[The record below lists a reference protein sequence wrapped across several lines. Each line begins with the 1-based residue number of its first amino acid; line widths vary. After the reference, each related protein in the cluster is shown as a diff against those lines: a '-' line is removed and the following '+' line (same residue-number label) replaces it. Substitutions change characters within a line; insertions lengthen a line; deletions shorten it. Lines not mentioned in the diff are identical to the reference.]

1 MARQEITST
10 FSDGLMMDLN
20 PINTPKSVLTDCL
33 NGTYITYNGNEF
45 VLQNDMGNYKLKNC
59 KLPTNFI
66 PVGVKGYGD
75 ILYIVSY
82 NPLTKEVEIGSY
94 PAPQS
99 IFSTGTSQDIGPD
112 NQLTSFTI
120 NGTLQ
125 YNDIIQDQKK
135 NLYVFMD
142 GTDQDTYKMYPGDE
156 FKITGLI
163 QETLPFP
170 YQHLNFYIIDEDN
183 KLFDIDDTE
192 LYTNATG
199 DYKKVFWETP
209 GWLSAQY
216 DLYVPDKFNLN
227 IRSLNVPEFITDN
240 KNTSTQSELPQP
252 EKNQYE
258 VSMNLSAQVIISDSL
273 FREEL
278 LKHKIENTSQFEH
291 LKVRFKFSCESGNFA
306 YLAETPTQIYT
317 GNDQTIDINCN
328 YHNYQDDI
336 ITAYVNCTPV
346 WFMNNPANPEDLSDY
361 NGMVSVEAYPIID
374 MGNGSI
380 LEYTQFA
387 TTYKF
392 QLNNLKNKKAIAI
405 GENIYKWSVDN
416 DSCTISFDINGPFVN
431 ANNITGRYEIYRV
444 NLFNEKPDP
453 LPEWDLNNIK
463 SYSTW
468 EDITKPNKE
477 GMETAYLDQTTKE
490 RRPIEYEKITS
501 NEFYNGETS
510 WLLMCEGNISNLI
523 LYGQNTLNVDWLTSD
538 KYILTNFQNTYTN
551 PEYDENNENSQ
562 QFIITDQS
570 NKEISFEKE
579 GGVYLLRIIL
589 EQNQEQIADKVL
601 PLIPSEVFNEWFGE
615 KDNYLDENNGVT
627 GSDWVNKYWDLI
639 SVNVLNPNFN
649 VSFDSENLE
658 SFKVLLKHNRDEIK
672 WEFLKDENNS
682 SLWNK
687 DLVIRDLT
695 NLNLGPNRFNSN
707 PTGIQ
712 YDIQLLPTINKVS
725 GEINIISKATKGLW
739 NPIGNNNIIFQANNK
754 NIINYNNELNT
765 YNLSQNIVIDWI
777 ANGSKNSIPKF
788 INSRYILDSDL
799 LINGSI
805 DGSLVYT
812 GSVFTDPNP
821 GIICSCNGIL
831 IDKTNK
837 EQKDFYTDQTIP
849 WKETS
854 DKDSYIFGML
864 GEMLNRGNCCI
875 APVKFTAKR
884 EVGSTFYPVL
894 VSDIDDN
901 PDSAGEGITWSDGG
915 PNCQY
920 LVMRTRGGSSNNS
933 NKTIA
938 IRITNENQH
947 TFANILRYIVIYE
960 CSSSNYEDVYFS
972 SFDLN
977 GLTDSESITI
987 NQYTYSGQIYQL
999 RCDDESLFNST
1010 RLQKINSQLFE
1021 NINFKFNQVIS
1032 TKLPS
1037 ITIILDYIK
1046 NKYYSE
1052 FYYNINDAFIDYNKK
1067 QSNSIIQSSSY
1078 PAGISLQYSE
1088 DPYMYDNYN
1097 DLTGENKTKFEEYL
1111 TLMFGETD
1119 LSKLSTPSKDTV
1131 NKTINNLT
1139 KRTDSLNY
1147 SLSNIALNIPNNG
1160 TLKYVENRKLTT
1172 SVATRTAIVL
1182 VCYQTDTL
1190 DI

>member
-1 MARQEITST
+1 
-10 FSDGLMMDLN
+10 MMDLN
-20 PINTPKSVLTDCL
+20 PINTPKSVLTDCV
-33 NGTYITYNGNEF
+33 NGTFITYNGNEF
-45 VLQNDMGNYKLKNC
+45 VLQNDMGNYELKNC

-66 PVGVKGYGD
+66 PVGVKGYAD

-99 IFSTGTSQDIGPD
+99 IFSTGTSPSIGPNPESD
-112 NQLTSFTI
+112 LTPFLI
-120 NGTLQ
+120 NETLQ
-125 YNDIIQDQKK
+125 YNDVIQEQKK

-142 GTDQDTYKMYPGDE
+142 GTDQNTYKMYPGDE
-156 FKITGLI
+156 FKITGLV
-163 QETLPFP
+163 QEDLDFP

-192 LYTNATG
+192 LYANVSE

-209 GWLSAQY
+209 GWLAAQY

-227 IRSLNVPEFITDN
+227 LRSLNVPEFITDN

-252 EKNQYE
+252 NKDQFE

-273 FREEL
+273 FQDEL
-278 LKHKIENTSQFEH
+278 MKDGHVNKASQQFKH

-306 YLAETPTQIYT
+306 YLIEDPAQTYT
-317 GNDQTIDINCN
+317 GSDQTIDINCS

-346 WFMNNPANPEDLSDY
+346 WFMNDPTNPEDLSNY
-361 NGMVSVEAYPIID
+361 NGAVSVEAYPIID
-374 MGNGSI
+374 MGGKV
-380 LEYTQFA
+380 LEYKQFT
-387 TTYKF
+387 TTYNFK
-392 QLNNLKNKKAIAI
+392 LNDLKNKSAINI
-405 GENIYKWSVDN
+405 GENIYKWSIDN
-416 DSCTISFDINGPFVN
+416 DSCTISFDVNGPFIN

-444 NLFNEKPDP
+444 NLFSYHENITAAESAVDSGSSKSASS
-453 LPEWDLNNIK
+453 WDKTNNIQG
-463 SYSTW
+463 
-468 EDITKPNKE
+468 DILTKNEEKNE
-477 GMETAYLDQTTKE
+477 WNRTNSSLDASAFSK
-490 RRPIEYEKITS
+490 
-501 NEFYNGETS
+501 S

-523 LYGQNTLNVDWLTSD
+523 LYGQNTLNIDWSTSD
-538 KYILTNFQNTYTN
+538 KYVLNNFQNTYTN
-551 PEYDENNENSQ
+551 PEYDETDENSKKH
-562 QFIITDQS
+562 ITTKS
-570 NKEISFEKE
+570 INKEILFEKE

-589 EQNQEQIADKVL
+589 EQNHEQIADKVL

-615 KDNYLDENNGVT
+615 KDNYLDKNNGVT

-658 SFKVLLKHNRDEIK
+658 SFKVLLKHNRNEIK

-725 GEINIISKATKGLW
+725 GEISIISKATKGLW
-739 NPIGNNNIIFQANNK
+739 NPIGNNNIVFQANNK
-754 NIINYNNELNT
+754 NIINYNNELDT
-765 YNLSQNIVIDWI
+765 YNLIQNIVIDWI

-788 INSRYILDSDL
+788 ISSRYILDSDL

-812 GSVFTDPNP
+812 GGVFTDPNP

-837 EQKDFYTDQTIP
+837 EQKNFYADQTIP
-849 WKETS
+849 WKGTA

-901 PDSAGEGITWSDGG
+901 ADSAGEGLTWSNGG

-938 IRITNENQH
+938 IRLSDENLH

-977 GLTDSESITI
+977 GLTNSESITI

-999 RCDDESLFNST
+999 RCDDESLLNST

-1021 NINFKFNQVIS
+1021 NINFKFNQVTS

-1067 QSNSIIQSSSY
+1067 QSNNIIQSSSY

-1088 DPYMYDNYN
+1088 DPYIYDNYN
-1097 DLTGENKTKFEEYL
+1097 NLTEENKTKFEEYL

-1119 LSKLSTPSKDTV
+1119 LSKLSTPSKDAV

-1139 KRTDSLNY
+1139 KKTDSLNY

-1160 TLKYVENRKLTT
+1160 TLKYVENRKLTS
-1172 SVATRTAIVL
+1172 SVASNTAKVL

-1190 DI
+1190 DT

>member
-112 NQLTSFTI
+112 NQLTSFII

-306 YLAETPTQIYT
+306 YLAETPTQTYT
-317 GNDQTIDINCN
+317 GNNQTIDINCN
-328 YHNYQDDI
+328 YHNYQYDI

-387 TTYKF
+387 TIYKF

-468 EDITKPNKE
+468 ENITKPNKE
-477 GMETAYLDQTTKE
+477 GTETAYLDQTTKE
-490 RRPIEYEKITS
+490 RKLIRYESITS

-523 LYGQNTLNVDWLTSD
+523 LYGQNTLNIDWLTSD
-538 KYILTNFQNTYTN
+538 KYTLTNFQNTYTN

-562 QFIITDQS
+562 QFIITNQQ

-579 GGVYLLRIIL
+579 GGVYLLRIVL

-639 SVNVLNPNFN
+639 SINVLNPNFN
-649 VSFDSENLE
+649 ISFDND
-658 SFKVLLKHNRDEIK
+658 KLKMYLKQGKTKSIECSWYKDIDNVTWNRN
-672 WEFLKDENNS
+672 F
-682 SLWNK
+682 
-687 DLVIRDLT
+687 VINELN
-695 NLNLGPNRFNSN
+695 NLNYSDTSKFTS
-707 PTGIQ
+707 
-712 YDIQLLPTINKVS
+712 LPTDIFYEISLEPQIVKPS
-725 GEINIISKATKGLW
+725 GNVTIEKEKLKNLW
-739 NPIGNNNIIFQANNK
+739 NPISKNEISFSSNNQSIIV
-754 NIINYNNELNT
+754 YNFDTNT
-765 YNLSQNIVIDWI
+765 YYYNKDLIVNWQAIGSPHQLPKELSSKFILDSKFLMIGDVKGVLGRYGGGWATGRYLSYRGTGTVIKNDHNDGHYGSFAYDIYFDRAKDWI
-777 ANGSKNSIPKF
+777 AWTNNSNTFGQLGNMLSFFNGCVMPVSFTMEGNENNITVKLIASGDENQNLEGVP
-788 INSRYILDSDL
+788 LSDDGETF
-799 LINGSI
+799 LIM
-805 DGSLVYT
+805 YT
-812 GSVFTDPNP
+812 T
-821 GIICSCNGIL
+821 
-831 IDKTNK
+831 
-837 EQKDFYTDQTIP
+837 
-849 WKETS
+849 
-854 DKDSYIFGML
+854 
-864 GEMLNRGNCCI
+864 
-875 APVKFTAKR
+875 
-884 EVGSTFYPVL
+884 
-894 VSDIDDN
+894 
-901 PDSAGEGITWSDGG
+901 
-915 PNCQY
+915 
-920 LVMRTRGGSSNNS
+920 GGSSTVN

-938 IRITNENQH
+938 LRFTDDERHSFARALQHIIIQTNSTTELE
-947 TFANILRYIVIYE
+947 TL
-960 CSSSNYEDVYFS
+960 YFPY
-972 SFDLN
+972 FELL
-977 GLTDSESITI
+977 GLTNSETI
-987 NQYTYSGQIYQL
+987 SLNQYTYNGIVYEL
-999 RCDDESLFNST
+999 RCDDEMLFNSEILLNLNT
-1010 RLQKINSQLFE
+1010 QLF
-1021 NINFKFNQVIS
+1021 S
-1032 TKLPS
+1032 
-1037 ITIILDYIK
+1037 
-1046 NKYYSE
+1046 
-1052 FYYNINDAFIDYNKK
+1052 
-1067 QSNSIIQSSSY
+1067 
-1078 PAGISLQYSE
+1078 
-1088 DPYMYDNYN
+1088 NYN
-1097 DLTGENKTKFEEYL
+1097 FNY
-1111 TLMFGETD
+1111 
-1119 LSKLSTPSKDTV
+1119 
-1131 NKTINNLT
+1131 NKTINGKFSPSNII
-1139 KRTDSLNY
+1139 LNY
-1147 SLSNIALNIPNNG
+1147 EENNIYSKLYANINSAFVDYRNMQVSNETQESSRTAGTSLKYTDKYYTFDGYNKDDLHDYLNIMFGSEEIEPSSSPDESYVNQIIQLLTRKNSSLDYTSNNIALNFPVNG
-1160 TLKYVENRKLTT
+1160 LLKYEGYRNGGYTDVCP
-1172 SVATRTAIVL
+1172 AIAI
-1182 VCYQTDTL
+1182 CYQTDTL
-1190 DI
+1190 NT

>member
-1 MARQEITST
+1 
-10 FSDGLMMDLN
+10 MMDLN
-20 PINTPKSVLTDCL
+20 PINTPKSVLTDCV
-33 NGTYITYNGNEF
+33 NGTFITYNGNEF
-45 VLQNDMGNYKLKNC
+45 VLQNDMGNYELKNC

-66 PVGVKGYGD
+66 PVGVKGYAD

-99 IFSTGTSQDIGPD
+99 IFSTGTSPDIGPKPD
-112 NQLTSFTI
+112 SELTSFTI

-125 YNDIIQDQKK
+125 YNDVIQEQKK
-135 NLYVFMD
+135 NLYIFMD
-142 GTDQDTYKMYPGDE
+142 GTDQNTYKMYPGDE
-156 FKITGLI
+156 FKITGLT
-163 QETLPFP
+163 QEDLDFP

-192 LYTNATG
+192 IYANVSEN
-199 DYKKVFWETP
+199 YKKVFWETP
-209 GWLSAQY
+209 GWLAAQY

-227 IRSLNVPEFITDN
+227 LRSLNVPEFITDN

-252 EKNQYE
+252 NKNQFE

-273 FREEL
+273 FQDEL
-278 LKHKIENTSQFEH
+278 MKDDHINKVSQQFKH
-291 LKVRFKFSCESGNFA
+291 LKVRFKFSCISGNFA
-306 YLAETPTQIYT
+306 YLTENPTQTYT
-317 GNDQTIDINCN
+317 GSNQTIDINCN

-336 ITAYVNCTPV
+336 VTAYVNCTPV
-346 WFMNNPANPEDLSDY
+346 WFMNNPTNPEDLSDY
-361 NGMVSVEAYPIID
+361 NGTVSVKAYPIID
-374 MGNGSI
+374 MGEGKI
-380 LEYTQFA
+380 LEYTQFT
-387 TTYKF
+387 TTYNFK
-392 QLNNLKNKKAIAI
+392 LNDLKNKSAINI
-405 GENIYKWSVDN
+405 GENIYKWSVDD
-416 DSCTISFDINGPFVN
+416 DSCTISFDVNGPFVN

-444 NLFNEKPDP
+444 NLFNYFENITDAETKVDSGSSKSASSWAKTSIQGDVLTKDEEKN
-453 LPEWDLNNIK
+453 EWNRTNSL
-463 SYSTW
+463 
-468 EDITKPNKE
+468 
-477 GMETAYLDQTTKE
+477 LDASAFSK
-490 RRPIEYEKITS
+490 
-501 NEFYNGETS
+501 S

-523 LYGQNTLNVDWLTSD
+523 LYGQNTLNIDWLTSD
-538 KYILTNFQNTYTN
+538 KYVLNDFQNTYTN
-551 PEYDENNENSQ
+551 PEYDETDENSKKH
-562 QFIITDQS
+562 ITTEKI
-570 NKEISFEKE
+570 NKELLFEKE

-589 EQNQEQIADKVL
+589 EQNHEQIADKVL
-601 PLIPSEVFNEWFGE
+601 PLISSEVFNEWFGE
-615 KDNYLDENNGVT
+615 KDNYLDKNNGVI
-627 GSDWVNKYWDLI
+627 GSDWVNKYWDLV

-725 GEINIISKATKGLW
+725 GEISIISKATKGLW
-739 NPIGNNNIIFQANNK
+739 NPIGNNNIVFQANNK
-754 NIINYNNELNT
+754 NIINYNNELDT
-765 YNLSQNIVIDWI
+765 YNLIQNIVIDWI

-788 INSRYILDSDL
+788 ISSRYILDSDL

-805 DGSLVYT
+805 DGSLVYA
-812 GSVFTDPNP
+812 GGAFDNP

-837 EQKDFYTDQTIP
+837 EQKNFYADQTIP
-849 WKETS
+849 WKGTA

-901 PDSAGEGITWSDGG
+901 ADSAGEALTWSNGG
-915 PNCQY
+915 PNRQY

-938 IRITNENQH
+938 IRLSDENLH

-987 NQYTYSGQIYQL
+987 NQYIYSGQIYQL
-999 RCDDESLFNST
+999 RCDDESLLNST
-1010 RLQKINSQLFE
+1010 QLQKINSQLFE
-1021 NINFKFNQVIS
+1021 NINFKFNQVTS

-1067 QSNSIIQSSSY
+1067 QSDNITQSSSY
-1078 PAGISLQYSE
+1078 PAGISLQYSK
-1088 DPYMYDNYN
+1088 DPYIYNNYN
-1097 DLTGENKTKFEEYL
+1097 DLTEENKTKFEEYL

-1119 LSKLSTPSKDTV
+1119 LSKLSIPSKDTV

-1139 KRTDSLNY
+1139 RKTDSLNY

-1160 TLKYVENRKLTT
+1160 TLKYVENRKSTT
-1172 SVATRTAIVL
+1172 SVATNTAKVL